1 MTWLS
6 LLWRCSCLW
15 TLDRAQHAGSLLIM
29 VAGERGQIMPVREA
43 KIAAEGRRGSA
54 KRNKNSLFSRMT
66 CLLSL
71 QLFSVRLV
79 RELRTKHALNWPILA
94 VAHAAAGRFL

>member
-15 TLDRAQHAGSLLIM
+15 TLDHAQHAGGLLIM

-43 KIAAEGRRGSA
+43 KIAGRSCR
-54 KRNKNSLFSRMT
+54 
-66 CLLSL
+66 
-71 QLFSVRLV
+71 
-79 RELRTKHALNWPILA
+79 
-94 VAHAAAGRFL
+94 